1 MGRTPGGGELQ
12 IALLAKSLAMAG
24 NEVVII
30 DPEGKEDFVSED
42 GIKVITVKGWEK
54 GLWMLRTL
62 THRLPQFYSL
72 LKEQNADIYYCRIRD
87 FRHILVY
94 RAARKVKAKFILALA
109 SDLDILSFRMRCKHS
124 YLTQRGDL
132 WTLFNG
138 IFIEILYPFL
148 LHKADVVFTQHIG
161 QKAILDK
168 WNINSIV
175 NPNLFDLKA
184 FQNHENPV
192 RNEFAYVGSL
202 AKRKG
207 FVQFF
212 ELVKKCP
219 QYKFKVIGQPRD
231 RAGFLYFEKLK
242 FYDNVTL
249 LGRLDHSETI
259 KHIAN
264 SKALIST
271 SPMEGFPNIFIESWA
286 CGVPVL
292 SLHVNP
298 GSVFEKENLG
308 YFANGSLDDL
318 IQKLSFYNSSY
329 EINHEAM
336 TYVENT
342 HSLNQKKISEIK
354 KIFQKL
360 FQTNVS

>member
-12 IALLAKSLAMAG
+12 IALLAKSLALAG

-30 DPEGKEDFVSED
+30 DPEGKEDFVSEE
-42 GIKVITVKGWEK
+42 GIKIITVKGWEK

-62 THRLPQFYSL
+62 THRLPQFFSL

-94 RAARKVKAKFILALA
+94 WAARKVKAKFVLALA

-124 YLTQRGDL
+124 YFTQRGDL
-132 WTLFNG
+132 WTIFSG
-138 IFIEILYPFL
+138 FFIEILYPFL
-148 LHKADVVFTQHIG
+148 LHKSDVVFTQHIG

-168 WNINSIV
+168 WHINSIV
-175 NPNLFDLKA
+175 NPNLIELNAIQTQK
-184 FQNHENPV
+184 NPD

-202 AKRKG
+202 ARRKG

-212 ELVKKCP
+212 DIVKRCP

-231 RAGFLYFEKLK
+231 RAGFVYFEKLK
-242 FYDNVTL
+242 FFSNVTL

-259 KHIAN
+259 NHIAN

-271 SPMEGFPNIFIESWA
+271 SPMEGFPNVFIESWA
-286 CGVPVL
+286 VGVPVV
-292 SLHVNP
+292 SLYVNP
-298 GSVFEKENLG
+298 GSVLENKNLG
-308 YFANGSLDDL
+308 YFANGNLDNL
-318 IQKLSFYNSSY
+318 IRILGLFDTPSSIKS
-329 EINHEAM
+329 ESAK
-336 TYVENT
+336 YVENV
-342 HSLNQKKISEIK
+342 HSLNKKKIEDINR
-354 KIFQKL
+354 IFQKII
-360 FQTNVS
+360 QTE